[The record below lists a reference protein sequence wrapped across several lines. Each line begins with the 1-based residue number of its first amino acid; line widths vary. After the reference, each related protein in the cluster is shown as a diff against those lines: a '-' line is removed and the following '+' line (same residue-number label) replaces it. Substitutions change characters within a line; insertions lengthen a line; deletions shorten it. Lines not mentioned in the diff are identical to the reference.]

1 MKKSKIPAF
10 AQNTCFTKMSKLNT
24 IVKKLYPHIYEEVK
38 KTNIPPRQEK
48 KSAIKARNEFNMK
61 RLENRQ
67 EFTYKEILDDIK
79 KFKDSSNYYQLV
91 VCILLAT
98 GRRSTEC
105 IARGNFEKSKTFIIC
120 SSLGNLRPKTR

>member
-1 MKKSKIPAF
+1 MKKSKIPDF
-10 AQNTCFTKMSKLNT
+10 AQATRFSKMSKLN
-24 IVKKLYPHIYEEVK
+24 IVVKKLYPHLYLEVK

-67 EFTYKEILDDIK
+67 EFTYKEILDAIK

-91 VCILLAT
+91 FVSLLST
-98 GRRSTEC
+98 GRRATE
-105 IARGNFEKSKTFIIC
+105 
-120 SSLGNLRPKTR
+120 